1 MLCGA
6 YTHQKGGIFRI
17 INLKLLKI
25 IVMKKSNLND
35 RWGEILE
42 AIGILVTV
50 VGSFLLMG
58 VILWAGFCAG
68 IPL

>member
-1 MLCGA
+1 
-6 YTHQKGGIFRI
+6 
-17 INLKLLKI
+17 
-25 IVMKKSNLND
+25 MKKNELN

-42 AIGILVTV
+42 AIGVLVTV

-58 VILWAGFCAG
+58 VNLWAGFCAG

>member
-1 MLCGA
+1 
-6 YTHQKGGIFRI
+6 
-17 INLKLLKI
+17 
-25 IVMKKSNLND
+25 MKKNESNN

-42 AIGILVTV
+42 AIGILVTI